1 MRFREYIYA
10 WRSSAL
16 QVLRNID
23 DSLMPERCAFCGTR
37 TLRDEPAAC
46 GGCREDLPWLDNP
59 RQDAPAPLTALVAIF
74 AYEFP
79 VDAALKA
86 LKFKRKLYYAPA
98 FGSML
103 GDALR
108 FLPDDIDA
116 LLPVPLH
123 WRRLTVR
130 GFNQALEISKPL
142 ARRYGLPIVNGV
154 VRHRATRSQSGLT
167 AAERNRNLQGAFTV
181 RRTLSAR
188 HVLIVDDVVTTA
200 ATTRHVARVLLKSGV
215 EKVSVLAVARAV

>member
-1 MRFREYIYA
+1 MRFRERISVC
-10 WRSSAL
+10 RSSAL
-16 QVLRNID
+16 DLLRNID

-37 TLRDEPAAC
+37 TLRDEPAVC

-59 RQDAPAPLTALVAIF
+59 RHNAPSPLTALVAVF

-86 LKFKRKLYYAPA
+86 FKFRRKLYYAPA

-103 GDALR
+103 GDAMG

-116 LLPVPLH
+116 VLPVPLH
-123 WRRLTVR
+123 WRRLTAR
-130 GFNQALEISKPL
+130 GFNQALEISKPV
-142 ARRYGLPIVNGV
+142 ARRYGLPFVNGV
-154 VRHRATRSQSGLT
+154 VRCRATRSQSGLT
-167 AAERNRNLQGAFTV
+167 AAERNRNLRGAFKV
-181 RRTLSAR
+181 RRSLSAK
-188 HVLIVDDVVTTA
+188 HVLIIDDVVTTA
-200 ATTRHVARVLLKSGV
+200 ATTRHVAHVLRQSGV

>member
-1 MRFREYIYA
+1 MRFREHISA
-10 WRSSAL
+10 CRSSAL
-16 QVLRNID
+16 ELLRNID

-37 TLRDEPAAC
+37 TLRAEPSVC

-86 LKFKRKLYYAPA
+86 FKFRRKLFYAPA

-103 GDALR
+103 GDAMG
-108 FLPDDIDA
+108 FLPDDVDA

-130 GFNQALEISKPL
+130 GFNQALEISKPV
-142 ARRYGLPIVNGV
+142 ARRYGLPIINGV
-154 VRHRATRSQSGLT
+154 VRCRATRSQSGLT
-167 AAERNRNLQGAFTV
+167 AAERNRNLHGAFAV
-181 RRTLSAR
+181 RRTMSAK
-188 HVLIVDDVVTTA
+188 HVLIVDDVVTTG
-200 ATTRHVARVLLKSGV
+200 ATTRHVARALQKSGV